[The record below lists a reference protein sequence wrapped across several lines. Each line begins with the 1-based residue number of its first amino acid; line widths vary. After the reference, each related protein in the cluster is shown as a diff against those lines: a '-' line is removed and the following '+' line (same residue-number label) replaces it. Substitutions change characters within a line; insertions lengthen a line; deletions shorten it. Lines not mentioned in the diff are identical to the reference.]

1 MHPVRSN
8 VAEDLPW
15 CNSGKKTGTAP
26 AKEEKPTT
34 VEKSIGG
41 AKNGEKRTISTDKAQ
56 KYYPVSGH
64 IQTHRRLVLD
74 H

>member
-1 MHPVRSN
+1 MHLIKSH

-56 KYYPVSGH
+56 KYYPVSA
-64 IQTHRRLVLD
+64 IYQRID
-74 H
+74 D